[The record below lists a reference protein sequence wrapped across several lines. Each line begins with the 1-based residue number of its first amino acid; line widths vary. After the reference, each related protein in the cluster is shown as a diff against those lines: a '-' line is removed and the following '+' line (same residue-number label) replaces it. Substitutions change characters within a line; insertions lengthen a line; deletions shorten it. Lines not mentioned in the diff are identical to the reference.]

1 MTSDKHN
8 FEELLAPSATARQL
22 HISVATLRKY
32 SLIVERIT
40 GKSDYYA
47 RNKQRAR
54 LYSKQDVQ
62 DLDDFHKLAQNNGL
76 TLQEAARQI
85 YAVSDKDNELNS
97 TSVKDQEV
105 MTTPQA
111 VKLLNALQQTI
122 SQQNT
127 AIKDL
132 QAQLSRIEEQNK
144 ELLAKQD
151 QLQQPKDEQDF
162 SALPDISG
170 IVSEDDEE
178 ESAPLQ
184 TMQEE
189 KPLTKEEKRAQVELD
204 EAKSSQQLHEEILS
218 KAKENAQKRAEIN
231 GHRTLQD
238 MQLEPEKKHWWQRFI
253 NM

>member
-1 MTSDKHN
+1 MMTSDKHN
-8 FEELLAPSATARQL
+8 FEELLAPGATARQL

-85 YAVSDKDNELNS
+85 YAVSDKDDEAGTASAKN
-97 TSVKDQEV
+97 QEV

-151 QLQQPKDEQDF
+151 QLQQPKGEQDF

-170 IVSEDDEE
+170 IVSDDEE

-184 TMQEE
+184 AMQEE

-204 EAKSSQQLHEEILS
+204 EAKSSQQLHDEILS
-218 KAKENAQKRAEIN
+218 KAKENAQKRAESN
-231 GHRTLQD
+231 AHRTLQD

-253 NM
+253 NL